1 MTVEDIANS
10 KTSASSID
18 KILEGDE
25 HEDEQKKLNKDTIAS
40 LTGMAAP
47 DAVEDKK
54 DEKVKEEP
62 KKEDKPKEEPKKEVK
77 KDAAATSAKPA
88 KTATKA
94 GSKGSSKKETKD
106 QTNIG
111 VKVDDPPEVYSL
123 SSNS

>member
-25 HEDEQKKLNKDTIAS
+25 HEDDQKKLNKDTIAS
-40 LTGMAAP
+40 LTGMVAP

-62 KKEDKPKEEPKKEVK
+62 KKEDKPKEEAKKEVK
-77 KDAAATSAKPA
+77 KDAGAKAA

-94 GSKGSSKKETKD
+94 GSKGNSKKETKD